1 MNSVYLCFKLNFHN
15 FTCKK
20 LGHKDVVSGVQ
31 INSDIVFVFSSSCLL
46 GTARCFDSISS
57 RSDFIFFI
65 YCVNFFRQIFPMIL
79 DI

>member
-1 MNSVYLCFKLNFHN
+1 MNSVYLCFKLNFRIHN

-31 INSDIVFVFSSSCLL
+31 INSDIVFVFSSSGLL

-57 RSDFIFFI
+57 RSDFIFF
-65 YCVNFFRQIFPMIL
+65 YLLCKFL
-79 DI
+79 